1 MAGLTVST
9 DVDGVSVLVLEG
21 EHDLATAM
29 PLREAL
35 VEAGEAERSVVI
47 ELSVVSF
54 IDSTILGVILGGLR
68 RAKEQGRG
76 YALVISDQ
84 SEDAVPRLLEIT
96 GLRAIFPVF
105 FSRDLAIASAST
117 GINAPT

>member
-1 MAGLTVST
+1 MPGLTVRTES
-9 DVDGVSVLVLEG
+9 DGVSVLVLEG

-29 PLREAL
+29 PLREAI
-35 VEAGEAERSVVI
+35 VEAGEANRAVVI

-68 RAKEQGRG
+68 RAKEHGRG

-84 SEDAVPRLLEIT
+84 PEDAVPRLLEIT
-96 GLRAIFPVF
+96 GLRAIFPIF
-105 FSRDLAIASAST
+105 FSRDLAVASAEA
-117 GINAPT
+117 GCNAPA